1 MPTINLGRVGF
12 VQKGIHSLLTPYK
25 VNDVVTSDG
34 QVCACVLANTG
45 EALSNDV
52 YWSPWVTP
60 AGIISDDTPLTTKA
74 YSGEKTQ
81 LLHDIQAEA
90 ISNLATAS
98 GRIGSESSPVFSP
111 IPLVLTDMPFQ
122 VLTNS
127 TDTNV
132 IEFDAVANTI
142 TLKINASF
150 NFLSNVTL
158 TSLTSAER
166 TITFA
171 LIDTSDDSVV
181 TTKVDTFDFSS
192 GVTTVV
198 PFNTLLTLGKNGMP
212 EAPLTIKV
220 QAIASGSGYILN
232 NFSSILA
239 SSSVY
244 DSATTDASTV
254 IVIPSGGIS
263 STNAQAA
270 LQELDTEKA
279 NADAVV
285 ALAGDQTKAG
295 VLTFTSSP
303 LVPKATKGDNTTK
316 AASTSHVFEGLADKV
331 NIADIGT
338 YLPDTSS
345 FERVVRGTAVNSTS
359 GTAIDFTGLPSWAKE
374 IEVIFKDTSTTGL
387 SNLMVQLGSTTIKNT
402 GYVSQAAL
410 VSPPSTV
417 QCTYNTTGFH
427 MQDGSSGSVRSGS
440 MTLLNIGGN
449 DWISKHVV
457 GNNGVSI
464 VSIGGG
470 NVSLSGTL
478 DRFRVTAI
486 NGTDTFDLGQINYI
500 ARG

>member
-34 QVCACVLANTG
+34 QVYACILANTG

-74 YSGEKTQ
+74 YSGTKTQ

-122 VLTNS
+122 VLTDS

-150 NFLSNVTL
+150 NFLSNVTF
-158 TSLTSAER
+158 TSATSAER

-181 TTKVDTFDFSS
+181 TTEVGTFDFSS

-212 EAPLTIKV
+212 SAPLTIKV
-220 QAIASGSGYILN
+220 QALASGTGYTLN

-239 SSSVY
+239 SSSAY

-254 IVIPSGGIS
+254 IVTPSGSIS

-285 ALAGDQTKAG
+285 ALTGDQTKAG

-316 AASTSHVFEGLADKV
+316 TASTSYVFEGLADKLNTV
-331 NIADIGT
+331 DLAT
-338 YLPDTSS
+338 
-345 FERVVRGTAVNSTS
+345 TA
-359 GTAIDFTGLPSWAKE
+359 
-374 IEVIFKDTSTTGL
+374 EVQAGTSTTKVVTPLRLREGL
-387 SNLMVQLGSTTIKNT
+387 NATGTAPIYACRAWANFNGTNT
-402 GYVSQAAL
+402 VAIRAS
-410 VSPPSTV
+410 
-417 QCTYNTTGFH
+417 
-427 MQDGSSGSVRSGS
+427 
-440 MTLLNIGGN
+440 
-449 DWISKHVV
+449 
-457 GNNGVSI
+457 
-464 VSIGGG
+464 G
-470 NVSLSGTL
+470 NVSSITDNGVGDYTVNFTTAMPDVNYSPVAQI
-478 DRFRVTAI
+478 DRISDGYFSVIYTNSSRSISTTSISFLTKNNVAIAEDTIQNTIAIFR
-486 NGTDTFDLGQINYI
+486 
-500 ARG
+500 